1 VTDIDKLKPSYTNM
15 LELGYKGSV
24 GQRFFVAVDGWYQ
37 RHDNFTTAAQN
48 FTPNA
53 LMDGQT
59 LAAGLASYLAPVLG
73 PSATAVATAVAT
85 SMAKIPVG
93 TVVPNSNVT
102 TNGDI
107 AFTYKSIDKSI
118 NLHGLDVGLDYTLSS
133 ALSVHGTYSWM
144 SDTEF
149 DIEPGQPALT
159 LNSPNHKASLAFE
172 FTDAPSNVSAEL
184 RGRYQNTFK
193 VNSAVFVSGTNL
205 TAPDG
210 SIYQYQQPP
219 TATFVD
225 ALVSWKLPASMIS
238 GASISLSATNL
249 LDNKVPMFAGVPSI
263 GRLVMTRMQVT
274 F

>member
-1 VTDIDKLKPSYTNM
+1 VTDIDKLRPDYTNM
-15 LELGYKGSV
+15 LELGYKGTI

-37 RHDNFTTAAQN
+37 RRDNFTTAAEN

-53 LMDGQT
+53 LLDGQT
-59 LAAGLASYLAPVLG
+59 LAAGLASYLTPVLG
-73 PSATAVATAVAT
+73 PNATAVAGAVAA
-85 SMAKIPVG
+85 SMAKIPLG
-93 TVVPNSNVT
+93 TVVPDSKVT

-107 AFTYKSIDKSI
+107 AFTYHSIDKSI
-118 NLHGLDVGLDYTLSS
+118 YLHGLDVALDYTFTSQFS
-133 ALSVHGTYSWM
+133 AHGTYSWM
-144 SDTEF
+144 SDNEF

-159 LNSPNHKASLAFE
+159 LNSPNHKGSLALE
-172 FTDAPSNVSAEL
+172 FTDASSNLSTEL

-219 TATFVD
+219 TSTFVD
-225 ALVSWKLPASMIS
+225 ALVSWKLPASVIS
-238 GASISLSATNL
+238 GASVSVSATNL
-249 LDNKVPMFAGVPSI
+249 LDNKVPMFAGVPAI
-263 GRLVMTRMQVT
+263 GRLVMTRLQLS